1 MWNLIGTNEPI
12 YRTETDSHRE
22 QTCGCQ
28 EGGRR
33 SGMDGEFVV
42 SRGKLSHLERTGNEV
57 LLYST
62 GSCVQSLGYMMGDD
76 MRRRICVCMND
87 WVTLMYM
94 RSWHSTVHQR

>member
-22 QTCGCQ
+22 QMCGWQ
-28 EGGRR
+28 GGGRR

-62 GSCVQSLGYMMGDD
+62 GSCV
-76 MRRRICVCMND
+76 
-87 WVTLMYM
+87 
-94 RSWHSTVHQR
+94 